1 MPRPI
6 IDGMVRYLGRRLVQ
20 AALVVLVAA
29 LGAFAL
35 LRIAPGDPLR
45 AEADR
50 PGHDAAALARLRAR
64 HGLDLPPLQHA
75 ARWFGAAVRGDLGM
89 SISEQRPVR
98 AVIADSLPRTI
109 ALSGAAL
116 LLASLVGFG
125 AGTLQGWR
133 PRNRVGRAAEVVL
146 TAAYA
151 VPEVALA
158 IALLALLAVRWRMF
172 PPGGLADPLLSITG
186 TGSERLLDRL
196 HHLAL
201 PAGTL
206 MLAWSAV
213 LMRQQRVAL
222 GEVAG
227 EPFVRTARAKGQ
239 RESLVLRHH
248 ALRAALPSSLALL
261 GAMTPVLVGGT
272 VIVEGLFNW
281 PGMGAL
287 LVTSVSVR
295 DYPVV
300 AGIVVVTATCTALAS
315 LATDVLIAYADPR
328 LRAGLT
334 DAT

>member
-1 MPRPI
+1 MPAPI
-6 IDGMVRYLGRRLVQ
+6 IDGMLRFLGRRLVQ

-64 HGLDLPPLQHA
+64 HGLDQPPLQHA
-75 ARWFGAAVRGDLGM
+75 ARWFGAAVRGDLGV

-109 ALSGAAL
+109 MLSGAAL
-116 LLASLVGFG
+116 VLAALVGFG

-133 PRNRVGRAAEVVL
+133 PKHRIGRAADVVL

-158 IALLALLAVRWRMF
+158 IALLALLAVRWRVF
-172 PPGGLADPLLSITG
+172 PPGGVADPLLSITG
-186 TGSERLLDRL
+186 SSGERLVDRL

-213 LMRQQRVAL
+213 LMRQQRVAVS
-222 GEVAG
+222 EVAG

-281 PGMGAL
+281 PGMGSL
-287 LVTSVSVR
+287 LVTAVSVR

-315 LATDVLIAYADPR
+315 LATDLLIAFADPR
-328 LRAGLT
+328 LRAGVT
-334 DAT
+334 DAS